1 MPNPRASQELK
12 KLRGTDCV
20 DRLTTPA
27 AGDRLTEP
35 PAAPNTLSRGAK
47 QEWQALAS
55 VLVELGTI
63 CRGDLRAFEQLTET
77 LATQNAL
84 QAVIE
89 TEGVLL
95 KTGTGSFKTNP
106 AMRSLETARNQAA
119 RLFTEFGLTPKA
131 RNYASPV
138 PKSSDYNPYE
148 HLDDDEIG
156 FQSNPRPIP
165 R

>member
-1 MPNPRASQELK
+1 MSNHKTSQDLK
-12 KLRGTDCV
+12 KLRGTDRA
-20 DRLTTPA
+20 DRQTPTA
-27 AGDRLTEP
+27 AGDRLTQTPE
-35 PAAPNTLSRGAK
+35 APDALSRGAK
-47 QEWQALAS
+47 QEWIALAP

-63 CRGDLRAFEQLTET
+63 CRGDLRAFEQLAET

-89 TEGVLL
+89 SEGVLL

-131 RNYASPV
+131 RNYVTPV
-138 PKSSDYNPYE
+138 PETVKPE
-148 HLDDDEIG
+148 PTG
-156 FQSNPRPIP
+156 FQSNVR
-165 R
+165 